1 MKGEKSKIIL
11 VYILMLLVVG
21 LVIAL
26 TFVILNNNSNDEHN
40 ESTTNNRPTVD
51 VNPYPNISSECT
63 FILTLDEYNALTGPM
78 CKGGYSRYDVTGLNI
93 DGKELKAVV
102 IYSDQNGNKAGL
114 YINDRKNITKI
125 DNVSNIKFG
134 VYDNK
139 LFVLDNNNNESN
151 VLAFTSDSAKVYDLK
166 ESLESSKISDPA
178 FQNYGNATITS
189 SNVDPASLVFTDAN
203 FTFKTKLVD
212 SSNQTI
218 SGSTYQVTF
227 SGKDFSKPTFV
238 TMN

>member
-1 MKGEKSKIIL
+1 MKGEHSKIIL

-40 ESTTNNRPTVD
+40 ESTANNRPTVD

-93 DGKELKAVV
+93 DGKELKAIV

-151 VLAFTSDSAKVYDLK
+151 VLAFTSDSTKVYDLK

-189 SNVDPASLVFTDAN
+189 SNVDPASFVFTDAN